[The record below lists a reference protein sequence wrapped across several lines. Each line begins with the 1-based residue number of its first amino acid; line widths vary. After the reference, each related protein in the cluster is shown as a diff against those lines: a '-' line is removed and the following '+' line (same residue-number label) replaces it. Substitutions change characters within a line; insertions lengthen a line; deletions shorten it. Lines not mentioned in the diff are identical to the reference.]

1 VSGRPPHARPGVSG
15 ATVSAH
21 PGLAWCGS
29 SAEGRDW
36 LERLP
41 ALVDACSAAWSL
53 TLDEPFPYAF
63 ASLALPAV
71 LEDGSKA
78 VLKIQ
83 FPDRESEHEAA
94 ALELLGGDGAVRLFE
109 FDTDRRALLL
119 ERAEPGTP
127 LKELEPDRAL
137 DVFVGLLP
145 RLWKLA
151 GAPFRSLAD
160 EAAWWADS
168 LPGDY
173 ARAGRPFDPA
183 ILRAALEAIA
193 SLSGSQGEQVLVNQD
208 MHADNVIRAR
218 REPWLLID
226 PKPLTGERAFG
237 IAATVRGHELR
248 HGREAV
254 LHRLDRLC
262 RELDLDRERA
272 RGWALAQT
280 VAWAIDDDAAETGHI
295 EVARWL
301 MEAEGR

>member
-1 VSGRPPHARPGVSG
+1 M
-15 ATVSAH
+15 
-21 PGLAWCGS
+21 
-29 SAEGRDW
+29 
-36 LERLP
+36 
-41 ALVDACSAAWSL
+41 
-53 TLDEPFPYAF
+53 TLGEPFPYAF
-63 ASLALPAV
+63 ASLALPAIRD
-71 LEDGSKA
+71 DGSSA

-94 ALELLGGDGAVRLFE
+94 ALELLDGDGAVRLIAYDAE
-109 FDTDRRALLL
+109 RRALLL
-119 ERAEPGTP
+119 ELAEPGTP
-127 LKELEPDRAL
+127 LKELEADRAL

-145 RLWKLA
+145 RLWKPA

-193 SLSGSQGEQVLVNQD
+193 TLSGSQGEQVLVNQD
-208 MHADNVIRAR
+208 MHADNVIRSR

-226 PKPLTGERAFG
+226 PKPLTGEREFG
-237 IAATVRGHELR
+237 IAATVRGHELG
-248 HGREAV
+248 HGRRAV
-254 LHRLDRLC
+254 LQRLDRLC
-262 RELDLDRERA
+262 LELGLDRERA

-280 VAWAIDDDAAETGHI
+280 VAWAFDDDAADTGLI